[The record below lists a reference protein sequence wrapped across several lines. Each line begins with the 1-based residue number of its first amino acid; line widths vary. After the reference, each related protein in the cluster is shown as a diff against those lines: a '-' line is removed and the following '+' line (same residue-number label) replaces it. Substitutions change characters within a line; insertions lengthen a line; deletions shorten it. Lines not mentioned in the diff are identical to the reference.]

1 MRVAHFTD
9 TYLPQINGVTYTLKN
24 WKTAMEERG
33 HTVDIVYPESTHTP
47 EPGEYP
53 VPSLPFQPVEGYK
66 IGLGC
71 AGDITGR
78 VGDMDLVHA
87 HGPFTMGVLARRVAR
102 MQGVPLVA
110 TYHTPVQH
118 YFDYLAR
125 TAPLQICM
133 DSLYTAWER
142 HFYRRCD
149 AVLAPSPVA
158 ARELKKRVGVDVETL
173 SNGVDTTF
181 FSPTDGF
188 REQYGLDGA
197 VAGFCGRLGYEKQ
210 LEDLIALASRFDGT
224 IVVAGDGFA
233 KEEYLPRFEQAGIR
247 YLGRLD
253 REEMPGFYTALDVF
267 VLPSIVETEGVAVLE
282 ANACGTPVVGAD
294 RMALRTTI
302 RPGRNGERYTPGD
315 IDALHEHVRMV
326 IGNTELQ
333 QSAQAVAE
341 EHGVKRVVERLEAVY
356 RELGV

>member
-1 MRVAHFTD
+1 MRLAHFTD

-24 WKTAMEERG
+24 WQAAFTARG
-33 HTVDIVYPESTHTP
+33 HSLDIVYPESSHIP
-47 EPGEYP
+47 EDGEHP

-66 IGLGC
+66 VGLGC
-71 AGDITGR
+71 AGDITDR
-78 VGDMDLVHA
+78 IGDVDLVHA

-102 MQGVPLVA
+102 KQDVPLVA
-110 TYHTPVQH
+110 TYHTPIQH
-118 YFDYLAR
+118 YFDYLA
-125 TAPLQICM
+125 TVTPLQICM

-149 AVLAPSPVA
+149 AVLAPSPIA
-158 ARELKKRVGVDVETL
+158 AEELERRTGVDVTML

-188 REQYGLDGA
+188 RERYGLEGD
-197 VAGFCGRLGYEKQ
+197 VVGFCGRLGYEKQ
-210 LEDLIALASRFDGT
+210 LEDLIALSDRFDGT

-233 KEEYLPRFEQAGIR
+233 KDDYLPRFEQAGIR

-253 REEMPGFYTALDVF
+253 RDEMPGFYTALDAF
-267 VLPSIVETEGVAVLE
+267 ILPSIAETEGVAVLE

-302 RPGRNGERYTPGD
+302 QNGRNGERYAPGD
-315 IDALHEHVRMV
+315 IEALHRHVQNA
-326 IGNTELQ
+326 IGDRELQ
-333 QSAQAVAE
+333 RSARKVAA
-341 EHGVKRVVERLEAVY
+341 EHGVERVVERLESIY
-356 RELGV
+356 REIGV